1 MTYLQ
6 LCQELVRLGGMAGEG
21 GPPLVTGQSGEYR
34 RAIEFVRIAYE
45 DVCNLH
51 NDWDF
56 LWGLEEIATEADMA
70 TYAGPEDV
78 GTFDAERIFI
88 NGEALSFIDWQDY
101 KPESLEADR
110 PYAFTIRPDG
120 QLQLIP
126 TPDAVYTLSVEYFKA
141 APSLAENTDVPLI
154 PERFQRVIL
163 GRALILYGNY
173 EAAQEVVAQGNE
185 LYRIYREM
193 LERHQLSRRQQ
204 THGRQESSPIQVVA
218 Q

>member
-1 MTYLQ
+1 MTFLQ
-6 LCQELVRLGGMAGEG
+6 LCQELVRVGGMAGEG
-21 GPPLVTGQSGEYR
+21 GPPLVTGQAGEFR

-56 LWGLEEIATEADMA
+56 LWGQYTLETEAGLEAYPGPDDLG
-70 TYAGPEDV
+70 TY
-78 GTFDAERIFI
+78 DAQRIFLD
-88 NGEALSFIDWQDY
+88 GEALVFIDWQDCQPDQ
-101 KPESLEADR
+101 PEPAR

-126 TPDAVYTLSVEYFKA
+126 EPNDVYSLHVEYFIA
-141 APSLAENTDVPLI
+141 APPLTENGDTPLI
-154 PERFQRVIL
+154 PERFQRVII
-163 GRALILYGNY
+163 GRALMLYGNY
-173 EAAQEVVAQGNE
+173 EAAQEVIVQGNE
-185 LYRIYREM
+185 MYQMYRAM

-204 THGRQESSPIQVVA
+204 THGRQESAPIQVVA